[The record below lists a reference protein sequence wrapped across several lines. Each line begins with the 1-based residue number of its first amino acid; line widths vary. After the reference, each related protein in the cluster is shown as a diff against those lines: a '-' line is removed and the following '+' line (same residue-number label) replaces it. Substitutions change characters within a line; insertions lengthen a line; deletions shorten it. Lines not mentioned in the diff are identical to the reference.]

1 MFDDGSYYLAIDI
14 PVSMCETIPHTQ
26 HCMLFEPIALR
37 YLVGKPPDFLSDTQH
52 AIHDAF
58 CDQIIFVVVR
68 IEKSR
73 TSELERAQLTL
84 GLQNYVVD
92 LLKTR

>member
-1 MFDDGSYYLAIDI
+1 
-14 PVSMCETIPHTQ
+14 MCETIPHTQ

-68 IEKSR
+68 IAKSR

>member
-1 MFDDGSYYLAIDI
+1 
-14 PVSMCETIPHTQ
+14 
-26 HCMLFEPIALR
+26 MLFEPIALR

-68 IEKSR
+68 IAKSR

>member
-1 MFDDGSYYLAIDI
+1 MFDDGPYYLAIDI
-14 PVSMCETIPHTQ
+14 PGSMCETIPHTQ

-68 IEKSR
+68 IAKSR

>member
-1 MFDDGSYYLAIDI
+1 MFDDGPYYLAIDI

-37 YLVGKPPDFLSDTQH
+37 YLVGKPSDFLSDTQH

-68 IEKSR
+68 IAKSR